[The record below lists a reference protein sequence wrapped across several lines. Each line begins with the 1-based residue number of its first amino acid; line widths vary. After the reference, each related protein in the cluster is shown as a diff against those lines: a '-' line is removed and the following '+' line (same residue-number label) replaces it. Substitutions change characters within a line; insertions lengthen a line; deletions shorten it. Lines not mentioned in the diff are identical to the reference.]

1 MCSAPEAGEYG
12 LEIYVNDP
20 DVDGSSL
27 YLVSQYMIVCNEL
40 IGRGTPRSLPNVPP
54 GFLGPQPN
62 FHKFGL
68 KCTSHDD
75 PYVTATSG
83 ELEVGQRFMQAV
95 RFVCIFTMIIGVT
108 RGAGGRP

>member
-1 MCSAPEAGEYG
+1 MSVLYWYGICSAPEAGEYG
-12 LEIYVNDP
+12 LEVYVNDP

-27 YLVSQYMIVCNEL
+27 YLVCQYMIVCNEL
-40 IGRGTPRSLPNVPP
+40 IGRCTPRSLPNVPP

-68 KCTSHDD
+68 ACTSHDD

-83 ELEVGQRFMQAV
+83 ELEVSQLHAVILLLQFYMQSQA
-95 RFVCIFTMIIGVT
+95 
-108 RGAGGRP
+108 